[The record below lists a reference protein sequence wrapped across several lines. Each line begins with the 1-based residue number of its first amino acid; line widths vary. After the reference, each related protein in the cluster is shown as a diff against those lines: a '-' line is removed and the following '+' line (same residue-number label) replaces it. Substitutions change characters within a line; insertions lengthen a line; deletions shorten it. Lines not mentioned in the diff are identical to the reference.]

1 MDVAAP
7 GIVTE
12 EDYLQAERRSLTKN
26 EWRRGRVVAR
36 SGGSPRHNL
45 IAGNILAALKSA
57 LRGRRCLVLPSDQ
70 RVHVFATG
78 TYTYPDVT
86 VTCDKP
92 RFHTADKDSLTNPK
106 VIVEVLSKST
116 EAYDRG
122 SKFADYQS
130 IPSFQEY
137 VIVSQI
143 DRRVEHFRRMETGQW
158 VLTISEGDSVLSL
171 PALECEVQLEEIYAD
186 LDLLDESAES
196 PAPPSA
202 VVNVV

>member
-7 GIVTE
+7 RIVTE

-26 EWRRGRVVAR
+26 EWRRGRIVAM

-45 IAGNILAALKSA
+45 IVGNILAALKSA

-70 RVHVFATG
+70 RVHVVATG

-92 RFHTADKDSLTNPK
+92 RFHTLDKDSLTNPK

-143 DRRVEHFRRMETGQW
+143 DRRVEHFRRMDTGQW
-158 VLTISEGDSVLSL
+158 VLTISEGDGVLSL
-171 PALECEVQLEEIYAD
+171 PVLACEVRLEEIYAD

-202 VVNVV
+202 VNVV